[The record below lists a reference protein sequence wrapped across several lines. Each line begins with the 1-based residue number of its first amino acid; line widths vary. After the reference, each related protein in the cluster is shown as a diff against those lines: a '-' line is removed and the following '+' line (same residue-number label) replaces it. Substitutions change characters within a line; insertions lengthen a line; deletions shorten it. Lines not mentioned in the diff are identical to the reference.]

1 MFTGIVM
8 AVGRVAEMAPRG
20 GDVRL
25 AVDTGGLELAG
36 ARIGDS
42 IAVNGVCLTAVA
54 VQQRR
59 FTADVSLETLAR
71 TNLGRLSAGAPV
83 NLELALRV
91 GDRLGGH
98 LVSGHVDGVG
108 DVCGIE
114 NAARSQRMTFAAPA
128 ALARYIA
135 EKGSI
140 CIDGV
145 SLTVNG
151 VNGAEFAV
159 NVVPHTLT
167 ATTLGHYAVGQAVN
181 IEVDVLARYVE
192 RLMHGER
199 AATPEITTAFLA
211 EHGFLK

>member
-8 AVGRVAEMAPRG
+8 AVGRVAEVVPRG

-25 AVDTGGLELAG
+25 AIDTGGLELADVPIG
-36 ARIGDS
+36 AS

-54 VQQRR
+54 VQPRR
-59 FTADVSLETLAR
+59 FAADVSLETLAR
-71 TNLGRLSAGAPV
+71 TSLGRLGAGAPV

-108 DVCGIE
+108 DLRGIDA
-114 NAARSQRMTFAAPA
+114 AARSQRMTFTVPA
-128 ALARYIA
+128 ALACYIA

-159 NVVPHTLT
+159 NVVPHTLA
-167 ATTLGHYAVGQAVN
+167 ATTLGNYAVGQAVN
-181 IEVDVLARYVE
+181 IEVDLLARYVE
-192 RLMHGER
+192 RLLQGER